1 MDSLYNWVVLNGM
14 ILLNVIMG
22 FIEMV
27 CDKVDIALKAI
38 NDSSVSNVLIFRNR
52 NECPWLSKEN
62 ALPVLK
68 DSHLCY
74 SFNDKRFYG
83 LNTGDSEFLK
93 MNDVIMV
100 ELVDASGTGVCEMS
114 EFFHSVKWS
123 SSSLK
128 PSVYEFVLVN
138 LFNNN
143 MCLSEEYLSKCVLN
157 VITLENPSLSISL
170 SNPLAKNDFVSWDLF
185 SPVEPSEP
193 EVPVASEVVASE
205 ALST

>member
-1 MDSLYNWVVLNGM
+1 
-14 ILLNVIMG
+14 MG

-68 DSHLCY
+68 SAHLCY
-74 SFNDKRFYG
+74 SVNDKIFYG
-83 LNTGDSEFLK
+83 LNSPDSEFLK

-100 ELVDASGTGVCEMS
+100 ELVDASGRGICEMS
-114 EFFHSVKWS
+114 EFFHSVKWTA

-138 LFNNN
+138 LSNNN
-143 MCLSEEYLSKCVLN
+143 MCLSEEYLSSCVLN
-157 VITLENPSLSISL
+157 VITLENPSLSISM
-170 SNPLAKNDFVSWDLF
+170 SNPLVKDDFVSWNLF
-185 SPVEPSEP
+185 SPVEPSES
-193 EVPVASEVVASE
+193 EVPVASDAVASE
-205 ALST
+205 AVASETLST